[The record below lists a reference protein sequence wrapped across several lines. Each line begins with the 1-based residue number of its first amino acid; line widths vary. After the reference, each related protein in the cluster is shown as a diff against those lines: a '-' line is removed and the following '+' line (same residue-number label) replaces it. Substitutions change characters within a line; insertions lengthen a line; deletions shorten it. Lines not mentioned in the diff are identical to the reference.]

1 MPYVFTPP
9 TYKRMGYDDAWHRRT
24 HIDVGIA
31 LVKRGLSYTQAV
43 ELTAEDYDTAVAIY
57 MGGRSYVVDAAE
69 GEQLKAAGYGAY
81 LAPTTPIPDVVV
93 LIFPGSATYPDATLY
108 PQEL

>member
-24 HIDVGIA
+24 YIDVGIA

-43 ELTAEDYDTAVAIY
+43 
-57 MGGRSYVVDAAE
+57 
-69 GEQLKAAGYGAY
+69 
-81 LAPTTPIPDVVV
+81 
-93 LIFPGSATYPDATLY
+93 
-108 PQEL
+108 